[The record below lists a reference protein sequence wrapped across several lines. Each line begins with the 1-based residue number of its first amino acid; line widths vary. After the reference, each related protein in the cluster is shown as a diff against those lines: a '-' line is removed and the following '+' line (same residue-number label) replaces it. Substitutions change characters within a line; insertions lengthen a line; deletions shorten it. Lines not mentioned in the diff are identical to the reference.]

1 MGLPTQREEIFEDG
15 GIWMTCK
22 NIFFYCGVGV
32 EILIM
37 EFRLLLSTIH
47 RDEDNKQPDLLID
60 ISTAGAIALLI
71 AVVLAG
77 FGAAIGISE
86 EKTWRI
92 MSW

>member
-1 MGLPTQREEIFEDG
+1 VVEMMMMMIIIIVSNTSRDG
-15 GIWMTCK
+15 DIQ
-22 NIFFYCGVGV
+22 
-32 EILIM
+32 
-37 EFRLLLSTIH
+37 
-47 RDEDNKQPDLLID
+47 QPDLLID

>member
-1 MGLPTQREEIFEDG
+1 MQCKTCCSRLFDYINFTHPYRG
-15 GIWMTCK
+15 G
-22 NIFFYCGVGV
+22 
-32 EILIM
+32 
-37 EFRLLLSTIH
+37 
-47 RDEDNKQPDLLID
+47 DNKPDFLID